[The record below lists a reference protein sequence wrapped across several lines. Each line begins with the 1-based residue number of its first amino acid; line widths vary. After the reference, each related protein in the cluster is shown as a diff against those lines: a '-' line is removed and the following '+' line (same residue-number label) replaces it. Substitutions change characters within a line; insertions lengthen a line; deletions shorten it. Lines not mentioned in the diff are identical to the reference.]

1 MALTDHGD
9 AAGIVRATE
18 RAAEIA
24 AGSRSR
30 ADMNVK
36 IVKTK
41 ILHGRS
47 QDPVTDTTSS
57 EATAV
62 SKFKCPHLNC
72 GFRFLTKRGM
82 QVHAGRCE
90 WRNEFEIERIL
101 AYKGPV
107 HARQYLVRWKN
118 YGPEDDLWLPRT
130 NLHPEAIKDFEV
142 ENGYYYVPDWP
153 YRCPLCDLP

>member
-1 MALTDHGD
+1 M
-9 AAGIVRATE
+9 
-18 RAAEIA
+18 
-24 AGSRSR
+24 
-30 ADMNVK
+30 
-36 IVKTK
+36 
-41 ILHGRS
+41 
-47 QDPVTDTTSS
+47 PTS
-57 EATAV
+57 ELRV
-62 SKFKCPHLNC
+62 SISHQ
-72 GFRFLTKRGM
+72 KRNASL

-142 ENGYYYVPDWP
+142 ENGYYVPDWP
-153 YRCPLCDLP
+153 YRCPLCDLPCKTSRGVKIHIARTHGKRDMTVARDQSFKGTLSDKAGSERAQDRGPTVTAPQRLL